1 MRNFSLRSR
10 LAARVDWWPSKWKP
24 NKHSKVRRFNIVFTF
39 ARNHMPSACLFG
51 LENFSPISWF
61 NERACGDSSAIEWGY
76 TSSVRSPFGSI
87 ASEKKNQFLVF
98 LLIIITIVSRIR
110 YHDSRP
116 RFSTPSIEE
125 ICAVVVCFDSILSR
139 FTPPPFNLAR
149 ELFALIRFNIRLHFL
164 LFDGW
169 QILKCIL
176 GNLGGAR
183 SGPWLDVRKWWRFFF
198 SFSLMSENHVQPLP
212 SWSGAKSRQLFSFFS
227 HRRVIGKCG

>member
-1 MRNFSLRSR
+1 MNAR
-10 LAARVDWWPSKWKP
+10 AAIPPLSNEVTRAPCDLL
-24 NKHSKVRRFNIVFTF
+24 
-39 ARNHMPSACLFG
+39 SAAL
-51 LENFSPISWF
+51 P
-61 NERACGDSSAIEWGY
+61 RKKR
-76 TSSVRSPFGSI
+76 TSSWSSCSSSSPSW
-87 ASEKKNQFLVF
+87 AVLD
-98 LLIIITIVSRIR
+98 ITIRGLVSP
-110 YHDSRP
+110 H
-116 RFSTPSIEE
+116 TPSIEE

>member
-1 MRNFSLRSR
+1 MACWMAGNDSSRRSSIFSSFLCVNKSRWRTVNRAQLMRNFSLRSR

-116 RFSTPSIEE
+116 RFSTHHPSKRF
-125 ICAVVVCFDSILSR
+125 ASSSFVSIQFFLGLRRRHSTWR
-139 FTPPPFNLAR
+139 GNC
-149 ELFALIRFNIRLHFL
+149 LH
-164 LFDGW
+164 
-169 QILKCIL
+169 
-176 GNLGGAR
+176 
-183 SGPWLDVRKWWRFFF
+183 
-198 SFSLMSENHVQPLP
+198 
-212 SWSGAKSRQLFSFFS
+212 
-227 HRRVIGKCG
+227 